1 MQYNQ
6 NEAEFPS
13 LRPDNIDKET
23 TMTSTQKRFYCLISA
38 GLLVI
43 CLNSPNRWLH
53 GNNAQ
58 ILTATRAAEHP
69 IQFQGGP
76 NEQLRKLLQ
85 ERYDVLRA
93 AVGLLNQQYGAG
105 RVGILEI
112 RDAIIEMLH
121 AEAEMSSTKTERIK
135 VYEKLVKI
143 LQEQDKPLA
152 EAVNTG
158 RVTQMEFLRARA
170 STLQAEID
178 LEKLRFPQN
187 ISQ

>member
-1 MQYNQ
+1 
-6 NEAEFPS
+6 
-13 LRPDNIDKET
+13 
-23 TMTSTQKRFYCLISA
+23 MTSTQKRISCLISA
-38 GLLVI
+38 GLLLL
-43 CLNSPNRWLH
+43 CLTSPNGGLH

-58 ILTATRAAEHP
+58 ILTAARGAEHP

-85 ERYDVLRA
+85 ERYDILRA

-112 RDAIIEMLH
+112 RDAIIEMFH
-121 AEAEMSSTKTERIK
+121 AEAEMSSTKTERIM

-143 LQEQDKPLA
+143 LQQQDKPLA
-152 EAVNTG
+152 EAVNAG

-170 STLQAEID
+170 STLQAEIQ
-178 LEKLRFPQN
+178 LEKLKLPQE

>member
-1 MQYNQ
+1 M
-6 NEAEFPS
+6 S
-13 LRPDNIDKET
+13 
-23 TMTSTQKRFYCLISA
+23 STQKRICCLISA

-43 CLNSPNRWLH
+43 CLISPSGWFH
-53 GNNAQ
+53 VSKAQ
-58 ILTATRAAEHP
+58 LLTAARGAEHP

-85 ERYDVLRA
+85 ERYEVLRA
-93 AVGLLNQQYGAG
+93 AVGLLNQQYSAG

-135 VYEKLVKI
+135 VYEKLVTI

-152 EAVNTG
+152 EAVNAG

-170 STLQAEID
+170 STLQAEIQ
-178 LEKLRFPQN
+178 LEKLRLPKE